1 MHVKMKTKQRSLE
14 RGDSAPEAE
23 TSLLSVP
30 RPSIQWGE
38 RSERLAPLMRHN
50 NLPLVVMCDQ
60 QTLPFMETINF
71 NFAQPL
77 LLHMRRTV
85 RKVVAA
91 SIFYE
96 QCDGVVVRRQAE
108 GRLLIPEDYKGW
120 FAVLGLPDTVTRE
133 KVVPHF
139 RQVAQLALSK
149 CQTFLIG
156 GNQPIGAFY
165 IDTSNGGACKP
176 LPRTLYPGDVLKMG
190 TLYAAE
196 TTVKVKSGPF
206 RGKKTVKKE
215 EKFLLCTDEND
226 RDVYLPVEKRGVFYV
241 LTMEGQG
248 MPKIP
253 ILRMP
258 DIIARSRFPCIVKL
272 IYGRVPPTPC
282 SFTGTLLLQDSY
294 METSVI
300 ACTMFNVKNIFV
312 DVPIDTDLRFFLAE
326 NTREV
331 VGSQAYRSAARLC
344 HEKASTYMRNMKV
357 AYYVENNDR
366 DVAEGDAP
374 REQLSQMKV
383 SSSESLPA
391 HLSPRQSQSSR
402 GRPSIV
408 DEQPLFDP
416 PESTS
421 KTSKSPP
428 VDNDSSLTTT
438 VASNSPT
445 VLRKDKTF
453 YLPDEKE
460 VLPLV
465 QKSLSV
471 PHLLMSTRPL
481 PQTPEESS
489 SGGHYMT
496 MEDNARDRSE
506 VTPLHDLP
514 KTEEPK
520 SECRPPQP
528 PSTLSLS
535 KLPPL
540 PPPPKKCSSQPLI
553 FSPES
558 EEYSS
563 RRERPGSVSS
573 TSDTADYTSHLSPVV
588 SRKLDDR
595 MVRKTSFTFY
605 EGRDSEASASCLVD
619 PDLALSPGLYSDF
632 DPEQHFVLTNAD
644 ESIYVNLQNIVKL
657 EHASEFYDD
666 RNKQIHVRDGSIR
679 FRNPLNE
686 EVTSEDLFKDPDFG
700 AGPSLPPKPCKNPDS
715 YLHPCTDESS
725 SLESSEASSS
735 VVDDLPLGATF
746 STLVHQTDGASD
758 SGFQMDSV
766 GSHATSTMTDHSLSN
781 MSVPDLMEAL
791 QGLGLKPQTLDQLKQ
806 EKIDGKLLVSLNET
820 ELRDAVPGLR
830 DIDFKKICM
839 FVSGWRP
846 KLGLE
851 RQLHN

>member
-1 MHVKMKTKQRSLE
+1 MRWIFCHVDSFSSLHSP
-14 RGDSAPEAE
+14 GKIFTDSIWHTFSIEAVHRFFNDVPIVVPPF
-23 TSLLSVP
+23 SLLS
-30 RPSIQWGE
+30 
-38 RSERLAPLMRHN
+38 LFAFPLI
-50 NLPLVVMCDQ
+50 C
-60 QTLPFMETINF
+60 
-71 NFAQPL
+71 
-77 LLHMRRTV
+77 
-85 RKVVAA
+85 A
-91 SIFYE
+91 SVSHV
-96 QCDGVVVRRQAE
+96 Q
-108 GRLLIPEDYKGW
+108 
-120 FAVLGLPDTVTRE
+120 
-133 KVVPHF
+133 
-139 RQVAQLALSK
+139 
-149 CQTFLIG
+149 
-156 GNQPIGAFY
+156 
-165 IDTSNGGACKP
+165 
-176 LPRTLYPGDVLKMG
+176 
-190 TLYAAE
+190 
-196 TTVKVKSGPF
+196 VKSGPF

-366 DVAEGDAP
+366 DGAEGDAP

-421 KTSKSPP
+421 KTSKAPSI
-428 VDNDSSLTTT
+428 DNDGSLTTT
-438 VASNSPT
+438 VSSNSPT

-496 MEDNARDRSE
+496 MEDNARDQSE
-506 VTPLHDLP
+506 VTPLHVLP
-514 KTEEPK
+514 KTEGRAPPPTPPKPRKCSTNDSVYHQVWNGQEQVPPDDGIQDSRLLRVSDTAVKRLSSFTFADNYLMFPVVNRDNKTTKVVSPKAAKNSESPYEMMSPPTEPK

-558 EEYSS
+558 EEYSG
-563 RRERPGSVSS
+563 RRERPESVSS

-588 SRKLDDR
+588 SRKLDER
-595 MVRKTSFTFY
+595 MARKTSFTFY

-632 DPEQHFVLTNAD
+632 DPEQPFGLTNAD

-666 RNKQIHVRDGSIR
+666 RNKQSHVRDGSIR

-715 YLHPCTDESS
+715 YLHPCNDESS
-725 SLESSEASSS
+725 SLGSSETSSS

-791 QGLGLKPQTLDQLKQ
+791 KGLGLKPQTLDQLKQ